1 MNKKAGVFVAL
12 LLIAAGFLATQ
23 APKWFKPPPPLL
35 IGVQLAPFKEII
47 KLRAHIEPQRFVD
60 VQAPASSCER
70 QLIQVAPEGSF
81 VRTGEV
87 VAEFDPGPLLL
98 YIESIKENLRD
109 LDMSKEE
116 LGVLMDSRIFEEQA
130 GVRSSKENLLLT
142 EIKKQTMAYEAGLKL
157 AGSSVELNLA
167 KQKVKTAIGRVGQV
181 ERQKE
186 HRLADR
192 VESARR
198 LLDRLA
204 DVEAQ
209 LDQFTVTATG
219 DSIVIHPPIPIAG
232 ELRKVE
238 TGDYLSRGQPFLRL
252 PDLSSLVVRGFLEEA
267 EVQRVMPGQK
277 AKIHPIA
284 YPSLVM
290 DGEVQS
296 VSRVATLLPGRGNRQ
311 FFEMSLRFDPA
322 DHADLIKVGMVV
334 EVSIMIK
341 DHGPVFAIPRDLAV
355 AKGDSWQVKQMGAVP
370 ETVTLDHV
378 IPCGDYLLL
387 PEWPG
392 GSAANH
398 VTLVYE
404 FKKPS

>member
-1 MNKKAGVFVAL
+1 MNKKAVVFAAL
-12 LLIAAGFLATQ
+12 LLVVAGLLATQ
-23 APKWFKPPPPLL
+23 TKKWFKPTPPLL
-35 IGVQLAPFKEII
+35 VDVQRAPFKEII
-47 KLRAHIEPQRFVD
+47 KLRGNIEPQRFVD
-60 VQAPASSCER
+60 VQAPASSCDR
-70 QLIQVAPEGSF
+70 QLIQVAQEGSF
-81 VRTGEV
+81 VHTGEV

-98 YIESIKENLRD
+98 YIESIKEQLRD

-116 LGVLMDSRIFEEQA
+116 LGVLMDSRIFEVQV

-142 EIKKQTMAYEAGLKL
+142 DIKNQTLAYEAGLKR

-167 KQKVKTAIGRVGQV
+167 KQKVKTAISRVGQV

-192 VESARR
+192 VEAAGR

-204 DVEAQ
+204 DAGEQ
-209 LDQFTVTATG
+209 LKQFTVTASA
-219 DSIVIHPPIPIAG
+219 DSIVIHPPIPVAG

-277 AKIHPIA
+277 ASIHPIA

-296 VSRVATLLPGRGNRQ
+296 VSRVATQLPGRGTRQ
-311 FFEMSLRFDPA
+311 FFEMAVRFDPKEY
-322 DHADLIKVGMVV
+322 ADLIKVGMVV
-334 EVSIMIK
+334 DVSILIR
-341 DHGPVFAIPRDLAV
+341 DHGPVFAIPVDLAV
-355 AKGDSWQVKQMGAVP
+355 PQGDRWQVKQPGAIP
-370 ETVTLDHV
+370 ETVTLDHATQR
-378 IPCGDYLLL
+378 GDFLLV

-392 GSAANH
+392 GSGTNH
-398 VTLVYE
+398 ATLVYE
-404 FKKPS
+404 FKKSN